1 MIQQLSILIPTRND
15 ACLNQVEALQT
26 MASKIDGLQYEIIVS
41 DDNSTD
47 PEAIKQNEIIA
58 TMENCKVLHRTE
70 NLGRAA
76 NRNFLA
82 RNARFDW
89 LLFLDCNVKIN
100 NGKFL
105 KNYLE
110 QDKFDVV
117 NGGIIAETDKQL
129 AKHNLRY
136 QYEKSVEQKHVASK
150 RQKRPYKSFR
160 TSNFMVR
167 RDVMLANPL
176 DETVSGYGY
185 EDVLWGK
192 TLCNNRLIINHID
205 NSVAITHFESN
216 ATYVAK
222 VEEAMH
228 TLHTLRHDL
237 IGYSPLLAKVES
249 LRKKHLI
256 SLYLMLY
263 KPFAKCIR
271 KNLIGDKPQ
280 IKLLNFYKLGYYL
293 CIKD

>member
-1 MIQQLSILIPTRND
+1 MIRQLSILIPTRND
-15 ACLNQVEALQT
+15 ACLHQVEALQKI
-26 MASKIDGLQYEIIVS
+26 ASMVDGLQYEIIVS

-58 TMENCKVLHRTE
+58 TLENCQVLHRTE

-76 NRNFLA
+76 NRNYLA
-82 RNARFDW
+82 QNARFDW

-100 NGKFL
+100 NEDFL
-105 KNYLE
+105 KKYLE
-110 QDKFDVV
+110 QEQADVV
-117 NGGIIAETDKQL
+117 NGGIFAETDKQL
-129 AKHNLRY
+129 ARHNLRY
-136 QYEKSVEQKHVASK
+136 QYEKSVELKHSASQ
-150 RQKRPYKSFR
+150 RQQRPYKSFR

-167 RDVMLANPL
+167 RDVMLAHPL
-176 DETVSGYGY
+176 DETVPGYGY

-192 TLCNNRLIINHID
+192 TLCENKLKINHID
-205 NSVAITHFESN
+205 NPVAITHFESN
-216 ATYVAK
+216 ATYIAK

-249 LRKKHLI
+249 MQKNHMI
-256 SLYLMLY
+256 SLYLLAY
-263 KPFAKCIR
+263 KPFTNCIR
-271 KNLIGDKPQ
+271 KNLIGDKPK

-293 CIKD
+293 SIKD